1 MPELTIANP
10 RVPKWEAHFAGLDR
24 QLSQRDGLAIMEQYH
39 KPDTT
44 KNRLADDILGFGEM
58 SARGADRDSLF
69 MLSDIS
75 VAGWPAPVSARVR
88 NLSAGG
94 MLVELPQQIAQGLVV
109 RATLPNIGEV
119 PGRCVWS
126 GEGRYGL
133 AFDHAIDPKAVRR
146 RSTANHELPPTLLG
160 QPRRTPKIRPTLRP
174 I

>member
-1 MPELTIANP
+1 M
-10 RVPKWEAHFAGLDR
+10 WEAHFAVLDPR
-24 QLSQRDGLAIMEQYH
+24 LGQRDGLIIMEQDH
-39 KPDTT
+39 TPDMTES
-44 KNRLADDILGFGEM
+44 RLADDILGFGEM

-94 MLVELPQQIAQGLVV
+94 MLVELPRQITQGLAV

-119 PGRCVWS
+119 AGRCVWS
-126 GEGRYGL
+126 GEGRYGV

-146 RSTANHELPPTLLG
+146 RSAANHELPPTLLG
-160 QPRRTPKIRPTLRP
+160 QPRRAPKIRPALRP

>member
-1 MPELTIANP
+1 MSELTIAIA
-10 RVPKWEAHFAGLDR
+10 RVPKWEAHFAALDR
-24 QLSQRDGLAIMEQYH
+24 RPSQRDGLAIMEQNP
-39 KPDTT
+39 KPSMTDSG
-44 KNRLADDILGFGEM
+44 LADDILGFGEM

-94 MLVELPQQIAQGLVV
+94 MLVELPQQIVQGLVV

-119 PGRCVWS
+119 AGRCVWS

-146 RSTANHELPPTLLG
+146 RSAANQELPPTLLG
-160 QPRRTPKIRPTLRP
+160 QPRRTPKIRRTLRP